1 MKITLLGDSI
11 RLIGY
16 GTKVPELL
24 GEGFE
29 VYQPTDNCRYIKYT
43 MRGIGRE
50 WREAMEGSELV
61 HWNNGIWDT
70 DFELLGDGEELTT
83 IDEYVSNVIRTA
95 KILLSRYGKLI
106 FATTTPLHP
115 LHGSN
120 LDGEKRNKRI
130 AEYNAAVV
138 PMLRELGVVINDL
151 YSLVY
156 SKMEEYILPDRVH
169 LNADGIAAC
178 AEQTARIIRE
188 VAEK

>member
-24 GEGFE
+24 GENFD

-50 WREAMEGSELV
+50 WKEEMQGSELV

-70 DFELLGDGEELTT
+70 DFELLGDGEELTP

-120 LDGEKRNKRI
+120 LDAEKRNKRI

-138 PMLRELGVVINDL
+138 PKLRELGVVINDL

-156 SKMEEYILPDRVH
+156 PKMDEYILPDRVH
-169 LNADGIAAC
+169 LNADGIDAC